1 MEAWLNLCIGSIYHY
16 VQGNARSVNFEFA
29 THTGAYAGCPAVLNG
44 ALLLF
49 GGYPEQHQVSTIHLA
64 LSLVEI
70 TLNICFR

>member
-1 MEAWLNLCIGSIYHY
+1 M
-16 VQGNARSVNFEFA
+16 NFEFA

-70 TLNICFR
+70 NTKYAF